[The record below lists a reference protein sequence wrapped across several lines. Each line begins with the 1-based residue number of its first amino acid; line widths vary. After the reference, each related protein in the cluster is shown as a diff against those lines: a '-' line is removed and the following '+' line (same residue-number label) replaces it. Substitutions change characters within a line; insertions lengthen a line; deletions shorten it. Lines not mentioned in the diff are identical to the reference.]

1 MVISKDPFFETILP
15 GKNFKGVNTVTHED
29 LRWKRRDIKTVN
41 LLPNIIAANKA
52 KKMKAYEAILLQN
65 GKVTEGTSSNIWII
79 KKNNLITHPAN
90 TDILKGVTRTSIL
103 TGKTNTIS
111 LPVTQEQLDL
121 YENSKE
127 LIQNGKNG
135 FLFETGNVDALTSI
149 LNELIRDKSKL
160 SYYSNVL
167 IVSDPAHPENEGQ
180 VKLFKFGKKIFDKIT
195 EAMQPEFDDETPIN
209 PFDFWKG
216 ANFKLKI
223 RKVDGFWN
231 YDKSEFEGV
240 SAIADNDDS
249 IKAIWEKQYP
259 LKPFLDADNF
269 KSYEELKEKL
279 NRVITGTKSTDT
291 VENVDLPSTST
302 GTVQSKDSAS
312 TASASDSDDTLDYFS
327 KLAEE

>member
-1 MVISKDPFFETILP
+1 MDFESLKTSSSGFDKLTKALEENLNPEDSKKSNKYQDERLWKPELDKTGNGYAVLRFLPATSGEDMPWVRLWSHAFQGPGGWYIENSLTTLGHKDPVSEENTRLWNT
-15 GKNFKGVNTVTHED
+15 GVESDKGIARN
-29 LRWKRRDIKTVN
+29 RKR
-41 LLPNIIAANKA
+41 
-52 KKMKAYEAILLQN
+52 
-65 GKVTEGTSSNIWII
+65 
-79 KKNNLITHPAN
+79 
-90 TDILKGVTRTSIL
+90 
-103 TGKTNTIS
+103 
-111 LPVTQEQLDL
+111 
-121 YENSKE
+121 
-127 LIQNGKNG
+127 
-135 FLFETGNVDALTSI
+135 
-149 LNELIRDKSKL
+149 KL
-160 SYYSNVL
+160 SYYANVYV
-167 IVSDPAHPENEGQ
+167 VSDPTHPENEGQ

-195 EAMQPEFDDETPIN
+195 EAMQPAFEDETPIN

-240 SAIADNDDS
+240 SAIADNDDN

-259 LKPFLDADNF
+259 LKPFLDASNF

-302 GTVQSKDSAS
+302 GTVKSQDGAPI
-312 TASASDSDDTLDYFS
+312 ASATSESDDTLDYFS

>member
-1 MVISKDPFFETILP
+1 MDFESL
-15 GKNFKGVNTVTHED
+15 K
-29 LRWKRRDIKTVN
+29 
-41 LLPNIIAANKA
+41 
-52 KKMKAYEAILLQN
+52 
-65 GKVTEGTSSNIWII
+65 TSSSGFDKLTKALEENLNPEDS
-79 KKNNLITHPAN
+79 KKQNKYQDERLWKPELDKTGNGYAVLRFLPA
-90 TDILKGVTRTSIL
+90 TSREDMPWVRLWSHAFQGPGGWYI
-103 TGKTNTIS
+103 
-111 LPVTQEQLDL
+111 
-121 YENSKE
+121 ENSLTTLGHKAPVSE
-127 LIQNGKNG
+127 ENTRLWN
-135 FLFETGNVDALTSI
+135 TGVES
-149 LNELIRDKSKL
+149 DKGIARNRKRKL

-167 IVSDPAHPENEGQ
+167 IVSDPAHPENERQ